1 MLGHLRSLVEGNGLV
16 CVRSGVDKA
25 PDGLSA
31 RTAPICPQWYR

>member
-31 RTAPICPQWYR
+31 QIALLCPQGYQ